1 MEKDS
6 VKLEGII
13 ATVKEVKANKN
24 GITLNFEDVDL
35 TSEQVSQVASLV
47 DTSVFISI
55 TKPEMNDIVKI
66 EGQMTIDEF
75 LEEPSPEEEKVV
87 AELDLEN

>member
-6 VKLEGII
+6 VKLEGVI
-13 ATVKEVKANKN
+13 AKVKEVKANKN

-66 EGQMTIDEF
+66 EGQVTIDEF

>member
-87 AELDLEN
+87 AESDLEN

>member
-24 GITLNFEDVDL
+24 GITLNFENVDL

>member
-66 EGQMTIDEF
+66 EGQMTIDRF

>member
-66 EGQMTIDEF
+66 EGQVTIDEF